1 MTAKNSIPR
10 ISSASGK
17 ASSFDT
23 LKRRRQMEKTWKP
36 MVGGILNIVTGA
48 FALLS
53 VIGLFIGIVV
63 IGSEL
68 VGPEVPDFITIVL
81 WIILIPYFIIGALAL
96 IGGIYSLQRK
106 TWGLALAGAVASTV
120 YWFFV
125 GIPTIVFIAQS
136 KDEFE

>member
-1 MTAKNSIPR
+1 
-10 ISSASGK
+10 
-17 ASSFDT
+17 
-23 LKRRRQMEKTWKP
+23 MEKTWKP
-36 MVGGILNIVTGA
+36 MVAGILNIVTGA

-53 VIGLFIGIVV
+53 VIGLLISIAVV
-63 IGSEL
+63 GSNL
-68 VGPEVPDFITIVL
+68 VGPEVPDFVATIL
-81 WIILIPYFIIGALAL
+81 WIITIPFFVIGVLAL

-106 TWGLALAGAVASTV
+106 AWGLALAGAVASTV

>member
-1 MTAKNSIPR
+1 
-10 ISSASGK
+10 
-17 ASSFDT
+17 
-23 LKRRRQMEKTWKP
+23 MEKTWKP
-36 MVGGILNIVTGA
+36 MVAGILNIVTGA

-53 VIGLFIGIVV
+53 VIGLLISIVV
-63 IGSEL
+63 IGSDL
-68 VGPEVPDFITIVL
+68 VGPEVPDFVAVIL
-81 WIILIPYFIIGALAL
+81 WIITIPFFIIGVLAL
-96 IGGIYSLQRK
+96 IGGIYALQRK

>member
-1 MTAKNSIPR
+1 
-10 ISSASGK
+10 
-17 ASSFDT
+17 
-23 LKRRRQMEKTWKP
+23 MEKTWKP
-36 MVGGILNIVTGA
+36 MVAGILNIVTGA

-53 VIGLFIGIVV
+53 VIGLVIAIVV
-63 IGSEL
+63 IGSDFFVEP
-68 VGPEVPDFITIVL
+68 GIPDFVTTIL
-81 WIILIPYFIIGALAL
+81 WIITIPFFVIGVLAI

-106 TWGLALAGAVASTV
+106 TWGLALAGAIASTV

>member
-1 MTAKNSIPR
+1 
-10 ISSASGK
+10 
-17 ASSFDT
+17 
-23 LKRRRQMEKTWKP
+23 MEKTWKP
-36 MVGGILNIVTGA
+36 MVAGILNIVTGA

-53 VIGLFIGIVV
+53 VIGLIISIVV
-63 IGSEL
+63 IGSDF
-68 VGPEVPDFITIVL
+68 VGPEVPDFVATIL
-81 WIILIPYFIIGALAL
+81 WIITIPFFIIGVLAL

>member
-1 MTAKNSIPR
+1 
-10 ISSASGK
+10 
-17 ASSFDT
+17 
-23 LKRRRQMEKTWKP
+23 MEKTWKP
-36 MVGGILNIVTGA
+36 MVAGILNIVTGA

-53 VIGLFIGIVV
+53 VIGLLISIVV
-63 IGSEL
+63 IGSDL
-68 VGPEVPDFITIVL
+68 VGPEVPDFVAVIL
-81 WIILIPYFIIGALAL
+81 WIIAIPFFVIGVLAI

-106 TWGLALAGAVASTV
+106 MWGLALAGAVASTV